1 MAATSRPR
9 TSRIPFERRFV
20 LEGVRW
26 RTYESLLKDLE
37 HSNVRLTYDRG
48 RLEFMAPALIHEA
61 NKRGLGR
68 LIETM
73 TEALNIPI
81 RSGGSTT
88 FRQKLK
94 KRGLEP
100 DECYWLEHEP
110 AIRGKTELDLDLD
123 PLPDLAI
130 EVENTKSAVD
140 KLAVY
145 AALGFPE
152 VWRYNGESIQV
163 FRLQADGTYLR
174 LDQSPQFPFLALA
187 DLVRFLRLLDTTDE
201 TTWIRGFRA
210 WVLET
215 LALLHPDSDAGV

>member
-1 MAATSRPR
+1 MASMSRPR
-9 TSRIPFERRFV
+9 TNRVPFERRFV
-20 LEGVRW
+20 LQRVRW
-26 RTYESLLKDLE
+26 ETYEALLKDLE
-37 HSNVRLTYDRG
+37 DSNVRLTYDRG
-48 RLEFMAPALIHEA
+48 RLEFMAPAPIHEA
-61 NKRGLGR
+61 NKKGLGR

-73 TEALNIPI
+73 TEALNRPI
-81 RSGGSTT
+81 RSGSSTT

-110 AIRGKTELDLDLD
+110 EIRGKTVIDLDLD
-123 PLPDLAI
+123 PPPDLAI
-130 EVENTKSAVD
+130 GIENTKSAVD

-152 VWRYNGESIQV
+152 VWRYNGEAIRV
-163 FRLQADGTYLR
+163 FRLQADGTYLC
-174 LDQSPQFPFLALA
+174 LGQSPHFPVLALT
-187 DLVRFLRLLDTTDE
+187 DLVRFLRMPNTIDE

-215 LALLHPDSDAGV
+215 LAPLHPEGDAEA

>member
-1 MAATSRPR
+1 
-9 TSRIPFERRFV
+9 
-20 LEGVRW
+20 
-26 RTYESLLKDLE
+26 
-37 HSNVRLTYDRG
+37 
-48 RLEFMAPALIHEA
+48 MAPAPIHEA

-100 DECYWLEHEP
+100 DECYWLAHEP
-110 AIRGKTELDLDLD
+110 EIRGKKELDLDFD
-123 PLPDLAI
+123 PPPDLAI
-130 EVENTKSAVD
+130 EIENTKSAVD

-152 VWRYNGESIQV
+152 VWRYNGESIWV

-174 LDQSPQFPFLALA
+174 LDQSPNFPFLALA
-187 DLVRFLRLLDTTDE
+187 DLVRFLRLHGTTDE

-215 LALLHPDSDAGV
+215 LAPLRPEGGGGA